1 MPLKTCLPWI
11 LCTALLAAALPSH
24 GVGQSEA
31 PEVKVGVLVS
41 LTGPNAEAG
50 RSAVRAVR
58 LCFDQANIRSGA
70 PPITTVVADDGGDPL
85 RGAEETRRLIE
96 EEGVSLI
103 CGPLSSAVALRAAA
117 VAQEHGIPML
127 SPTATHPALTLIGD
141 SIFRSCFTAA
151 YQALIAAQYAYS
163 VLDARRSAVL
173 YSSGNDSSRTLAEVF
188 RLEFTALGG
197 EITGFE
203 EFPPGGL
210 IYADRLQST
219 GSDEPDLLYLPVS
232 YYEAAR
238 IAAQVRAEGIR
249 GRLLGSDTWDSP
261 DLLRIAP
268 AALENALFVHPA
280 FPGCDSATC
289 REFSAAYR
297 RAYGEDPDSVA
308 ALSYEAALV
317 LAAAIGGAG
326 STEPAVLR
334 ASIASSD
341 LDTLAGRFT
350 FDAMRNPVRAAAILG
365 IENGRI
371 VYREAYRA
379 DF

>member
-1 MPLKTCLPWI
+1 MPSKTCLHLI
-11 LCTALLAAALPSH
+11 LCTSLLAASLPAH

-31 PEVKVGVLVS
+31 LEVKVGVLVS
-41 LTGPNAEAG
+41 LTGPGAEAG
-50 RSAVRAVR
+50 RSAARAVR
-58 LCFDQANIRSGA
+58 LCFDQANSRSGA
-70 PPITTVVADDGGDPL
+70 PHITTVVADDGGDPL

-103 CGPLSSAVALRAAA
+103 CGPLSSAVALRAAP

-127 SPTATHPALTLIGD
+127 SPTATHPALTLTGG

-173 YSSGNDSSRTLAEVF
+173 YSSANDSSRTLAEVF
-188 RLEFTALGG
+188 QLEFTALGG
-197 EITGFE
+197 EITGLE
-203 EFPPGGL
+203 DLPPGGL
-210 IYADRLQST
+210 IFADRLRNP
-219 GSDEPDLLYLPVS
+219 GGEEPDLLFLPVS

-238 IAAQVRAEGIR
+238 IAAQVRAAGISW
-249 GRLLGSDTWDSP
+249 RLLGSDAWDSP

-268 AALENALFVHPA
+268 GAMENALFVHQA
-280 FPGCDSATC
+280 FPGCDSAGC
-289 REFSAAYR
+289 REFSAAYL

-317 LAAAIGGAG
+317 LASAIEEAG
-326 STEPAVLR
+326 SADPAVLR
-334 ASIASSD
+334 ASIAASD

-350 FDAMRNPVRAAAILG
+350 FDAMRNPIKAAAILAV
-365 IENGRI
+365 ENGRV
-371 VYREAYRA
+371 VYREAFRA